1 MSMNLPSLA
10 ASFEESKLVA
20 GRQLSRQARVLRA
33 LGIALEN
40 STGGVTG
47 GDSSALELV
56 GEGSM
61 WKELDPANYPTY
73 LPSLVLYQ
81 VPCAH
86 DDQTG
91 ELVLEVHGLGSSRP
105 LRVPGV
111 AP

>member
-1 MSMNLPSLA
+1 MLMNLPSLA

-40 STGGVTG
+40 STGGVTR

-61 WKELDPANYPTY
+61 
-73 LPSLVLYQ
+73 
-81 VPCAH
+81 
-86 DDQTG
+86 
-91 ELVLEVHGLGSSRP
+91 
-105 LRVPGV
+105 
-111 AP
+111 